1 MRSEGGKIRME
12 ESRGDNSGR
21 ENVEFS
27 ADINVNKDTLD

>member
-1 MRSEGGKIRME
+1 ME

-27 ADINVNKDTLD
+27 ADISVNKDTLDW